1 MQLKPYNHFGQ
12 VAKDNQSQK
21 TPLGMYSHT
30 NSHILFATIFF
41 TNKITCI
48 LIVDEF

>member
-1 MQLKPYNHFGQ
+1 

-30 NSHILFATIFF
+30 NSHILLTIIFLQIKLHVF
-41 TNKITCI
+41 Y
-48 LIVDEF
+48 F